1 MTANIQCFTDPEC
14 TKELSFA
21 SVGTYLLRLAP
32 SEGINGNTGAE
43 WSTVLYLKNTGT
55 RASLNTY
62 IYKESDIRDYVSF
75 SVEGLEEVSNGLK
88 LGDLKEQEIIPVT
101 FKVSV
106 SRWTSNINY
115 GLTIIVDYYTL
126 PDIDTVFYN
135 PYTDTREVAE

>member
-32 SEGINGNTGAE
+32 FEGINGNTGAD

-75 SVEGLEEVSNGLK
+75 SIEGSEEVSNGLK

-101 FKVSV
+101 FKVSSS
-106 SRWTSNINY
+106 SRTSFITSNLTSLRWLCITDLIN
-115 GLTIIVDYYTL
+115 
-126 PDIDTVFYN
+126 
-135 PYTDTREVAE
+135 